1 MSHSP
6 DAIHR
11 LTLFT
16 TQREPLLQGELHK
29 LVEQA
34 LRTLPAR
41 YPGLKIARKIIH
53 PDRVELDLELARL
66 DEDVQRIVQSFKS
79 EVKGLARK
87 KNLAGENLWQ
97 WSYHED

>member
-16 TQREPLLQGELHK
+16 TGKEPLLVGELNRLSHH
-29 LVEQA
+29 A
-34 LRTLPAR
+34 LKALPAR
-41 YPGLKIARKIIH
+41 FPGLKIKRQTIH
-53 PDRVELDLELARL
+53 PDRVELELDLSRL

-79 EVKGLARK
+79 EVKALARRK
-87 KNLAGENLWQ
+87 DLSGENLWQ
-97 WSYHED
+97 WGYQEN